1 MLLITVY
8 IGNIT
13 LCFYCIILYLQVREQ
28 SKQNATKIRQAVQD
42 EKDRQIQKLAVELQV
57 NKNRIRSNSL
67 FLLEDFQS
75 FSMTIHC
82 PYLKKCGM

>member
-57 NKNRIRSNSL
+57 NKIRIRSNSL
-67 FLLEDFQS
+67 FLLEDFQRV
-75 FSMTIHC
+75 
-82 PYLKKCGM
+82 LA

>member
-8 IGNIT
+8 IGSIT
-13 LCFYCIILYLQVREQ
+13 LCFNVHCIMLYLQVREQ

-67 FLLEDFQS
+67 FLLEDFQRV
-75 FSMTIHC
+75 
-82 PYLKKCGM
+82 LA